1 MKKEQIIIKKLG
13 GRRENIALIRTEADI
28 PEVLRESIAVEN
40 GKLILNCCTEGKETV
55 DFGQFI
61 AWETSDKTTTGYNCW
76 CKSNG
81 FETIDI
87 IGGEYFER
95 TKPVKAQVIVFGEP
109 IPDFMKGAAIDIG
122 PAGEVVLHAKWGDQ
136 TAQPGSNYMFLAY
149 EDGTFALLDL
159 DSESAMQYYI
169 CDEDGNITEQKL
181 VDWISE

>member
-13 GRRENIALIRTEADI
+13 GRRDNIALIHTEADI
-28 PEVLRESIAVEN
+28 PEFLKETISVVD
-40 GKLILNCCTEGKETV
+40 GKMCLECTEGRELV

-61 AWETSDKTTTGYNCW
+61 AWETSDKTGTGYNAW

-81 FETIDI
+81 FDTIDI

-109 IPDFMKGAAIDIG
+109 IPDFMKGASIDVG
-122 PAGEVVLHAKWGDQ
+122 PDGTVVLHAEWGDQ
-136 TAQPGSNYMFLAY
+136 TAVPGSSYMFLAY
-149 EDGTFALLDL
+149 EDGTYALLDL
-159 DSESAMQYYI
+159 SSESAKQYFV
-169 CDEDGNITEQKL
+169 CNVDGNITEQKL